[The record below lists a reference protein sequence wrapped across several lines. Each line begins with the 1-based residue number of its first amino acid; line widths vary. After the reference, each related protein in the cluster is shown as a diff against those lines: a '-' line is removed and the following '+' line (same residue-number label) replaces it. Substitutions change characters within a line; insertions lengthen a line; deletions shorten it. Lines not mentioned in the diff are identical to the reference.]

1 MQFNTYTVAGAH
13 IAAWLVNNPSPE
25 APALAAVLDS
35 YDVHQP
41 VTTTAQVAALRPWTG
56 RLRGVFEAGTV
67 TAKAERAGALLIA
80 ADCRPRLVSHGPG
93 LPFHLHYAP
102 VRTGLTARVK
112 ALTAAGLAH
121 IIDNGGGSRL
131 RACSRAGCG
140 TVFIDTSRNGRRH
153 FCSVRCANQVNVA
166 NHRLRQRPIRQANA
180 ISRDGHRPSS
190 PGRAGRPGPA
200 DTQYE
205 VLPALCAR

>member
-13 IAAWLVNNPSPE
+13 IAVWLVNHPSPS

-41 VTTTAQVAALRPWTG
+41 VTSAAQVQALRPWVQ
-56 RLRGVFEAGTV
+56 RLREVFE
-67 TAKAERAGALLIA
+67 TATAAEKAELADALLID

-93 LPFHLHYAP
+93 LPYHFHYAP
-102 VRTGLTARVK
+102 VASGLTARVK

-121 IIDNGGGSRL
+121 LIDDGGGPRL
-131 RACSRAGCG
+131 RACTRAGCG
-140 TVFIDTSRNGRRH
+140 TAFIDISRNGRRR

-166 NHRLRQRPIRQANA
+166 RHRLRQRQP
-180 ISRDGHRPSS
+180 
-190 PGRAGRPGPA
+190 
-200 DTQYE
+200 
-205 VLPALCAR
+205 LAR

>member
-13 IAAWLVNNPSPE
+13 IAAWLVNNPSPD
-25 APALAAVLDS
+25 PSALAAVLVS

-41 VTTTAQVAALRPWTG
+41 VATTAQMRALRPWTQ
-56 RLRGVFEAGTV
+56 RLRGLFEAGTV
-67 TAKAERAGALLIA
+67 TGKAERADALLIA
-80 ADCRPRLVSHGPG
+80 ADCRPRLVSHGAG

-121 IIDNGGGSRL
+121 IIDNGEGSRL
-131 RACSRAGCG
+131 GACSREGCG
-140 TVFIDTSRNGRRH
+140 TAFVDTSRNGRRH

-166 NHRLRQRPIRQANA
+166 NHRLRQRQPR
-180 ISRDGHRPSS
+180 
-190 PGRAGRPGPA
+190 
-200 DTQYE
+200 
-205 VLPALCAR
+205 